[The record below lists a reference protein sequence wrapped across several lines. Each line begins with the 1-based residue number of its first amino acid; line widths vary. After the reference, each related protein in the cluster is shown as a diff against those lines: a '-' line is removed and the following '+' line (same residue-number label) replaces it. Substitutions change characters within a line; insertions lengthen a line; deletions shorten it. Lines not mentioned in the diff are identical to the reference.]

1 MKPAKFEYFAPTSL
15 AEALEL
21 LEEHGD
27 DAKVLAGG
35 QSLMPMLNMRLAL
48 PEVVVDINRI
58 PGLDYISP
66 TPDGGLAIG
75 ALTRQRSVERSDAVL
90 ERIPVLAAAM
100 PSIGHFQIR
109 NRGTVGGSISHADP
123 AAELP
128 AICFALD
135 GELVLSSASNQRVL
149 KAEDFFLAP
158 LTTAIGPGELL
169 TEIRLPARS
178 QEWKWGFQEVCRRQG
193 DFAMV
198 GAVALLQMD
207 GGGVCQSACITMFGV
222 GGTPLRMGQAEE
234 ALLGNR
240 ISDGALQ
247 DVSRIVS
254 EELDPDSDIHA
265 SAAYRKEVG
274 GVVASRTLEAAINSV
289 NGDDRA

>member
-1 MKPAKFEYFAPTSL
+1 
-15 AEALEL
+15 
-21 LEEHGD
+21 
-27 DAKVLAGG
+27 
-35 QSLMPMLNMRLAL
+35 
-48 PEVVVDINRI
+48 
-58 PGLDYISP
+58 
-66 TPDGGLAIG
+66 
-75 ALTRQRSVERSDAVL
+75 
-90 ERIPVLAAAM
+90 
-100 PSIGHFQIR
+100 
-109 NRGTVGGSISHADP
+109 
-123 AAELP
+123 
-128 AICFALD
+128 
-135 GELVLSSASNQRVL
+135 
-149 KAEDFFLAP
+149 
-158 LTTAIGPGELL
+158 
-169 TEIRLPARS
+169 
-178 QEWKWGFQEVCRRQG
+178 
-193 DFAMV
+193 MV